1 VQPIA
6 ADCLLRTLTAIRGI
20 SRQLAAL
27 SAWHDA
33 CSFFGSPT
41 SVGRKEN
48 SAMANLAVQKIE
60 DKAAKPL
67 RLFQEIENQFEEVRR
82 RAFELFEKRGREFG
96 RELEDWLK
104 AEHEVMGWPAA
115 ELSETDSGY
124 KVSMTL
130 FGYASKD
137 VEVTATPSEIIVH
150 AKVEKKKKTQ
160 EKKYLWTEFR
170 SNGIYRRFELPEPI
184 DVEKTTAS
192 FDNGMLHITAAK
204 AQKAQPKPGEIR
216 AAA

>member
-1 VQPIA
+1 
-6 ADCLLRTLTAIRGI
+6 
-20 SRQLAAL
+20 
-27 SAWHDA
+27 
-33 CSFFGSPT
+33 
-41 SVGRKEN
+41 
-48 SAMANLAVQKIE
+48 MANLAVQKIE
-60 DKAAKPL
+60 DKSATPL
-67 RLFQEIENQFEEVRR
+67 PLFQEIEKQFEEVRR

-124 KVSMTL
+124 QVSMTL
-130 FGYASKD
+130 PGYEPKD
-137 VEVTATPSEIIVH
+137 VQITATRSEIIVH
-150 AKVEKKKKTQ
+150 AKVEKEKTTE

-170 SNGIYRRFELPEPI
+170 SNDVYRRFALSEAI

-192 FDNGMLHITAAK
+192 LDKGMLHITAAK
-204 AQKAQPKPGEIR
+204 TQKARPKPVEIR